1 MHLRDISKPS
11 LKLRDLDQR
20 HPGVSLGVSASYS
33 EAASVCFDRHHAPP
47 VNLSIERPAPLQ
59 VSADWTP
66 PDDGIKRAW
75 ANETD
80 TTEAGAYC
88 VALAAVETT
97 DGLVA
102 IARAETRTGADY
114 YLGPPGVTPDDLEM
128 SHRLEV
134 SGVDGGGSSL
144 VKTRLRQKIDQAAAG
159 RSSLPAIAAVV
170 GFAARQVVIADVETQ

>member
-1 MHLRDISKPS
+1 MSKVS
-11 LKLRDLDQR
+11 LKLYDLDQR
-20 HPGVSLGVSASYS
+20 HPGVSPGLSASYN

-47 VNLSIERPAPLQ
+47 VNLSIERPAAFQ
-59 VSADWTP
+59 VLAEWTP
-66 PDDGIKRAW
+66 PDDGVKRAW

-114 YLGPPGVTPDDLEM
+114 YLGPQGARPDDLET

-134 SGVDGGGSSL
+134 SGVDGGSVSS
-144 VKTRLRQKIDQAAAG
+144 VRARLRQKLEQAAAG

-170 GFAARQVVIADVETQ
+170 GFATRQVAIADVTSQ

>member
-1 MHLRDISKPS
+1 MSQRL

-20 HPGVSLGVSASYS
+20 HPGVSPGVSASYS
-33 EAASVCFDRHHAPP
+33 EAASVCFGRHHVPP
-47 VNLSIERPAPLQ
+47 VSLSIERPALIQ

-66 PDDGIKRAW
+66 PDDGLRRAW

-88 VALAAVETT
+88 VALAAVENT

-102 IARAETRTGADY
+102 IARAETRTGVDY
-114 YLGPPGVTPDDLEM
+114 YLGRQGDPPNDLEK

-134 SGVDGGGSSL
+134 SGINTGGPSL

-159 RSSLPAIAAVV
+159 RSSLPAIAAIV
-170 GFAARQVVIADVETQ
+170 GFASRQVAIADVDPQ

>member
-1 MHLRDISKPS
+1 MAKLS
-11 LKLRDLDQR
+11 LKLCDLDQR
-20 HPGVSLGVSASYS
+20 HPGVSPGVSAGYS
-33 EAASVCFDRHHAPP
+33 EAASVCFDRHHASP
-47 VNLSIERPAPLQ
+47 VDLSIERPTPLQ
-59 VSADWTP
+59 VSAEWAP
-66 PDDGIKRAW
+66 PDDGVKRAW

-114 YLGPPGVTPDDLEM
+114 YLGPQGVPPDDLEK

-134 SGVDGGGSSL
+134 SGVDNGGPSS
-144 VKTRLRQKIDQAAAG
+144 VKARLRQKMDQAASG

-170 GFAARQVVIADVETQ
+170 GFAARQVAIADVKSQ

>member
-1 MHLRDISKPS
+1 MPNPALN
-11 LKLRDLDQR
+11 LYGLNQR
-20 HPGVSLGVSASYS
+20 HPGVSRGLSASYS
-33 EAASVCFDRHHAPP
+33 EAASVCFDRHHASP
-47 VNLSIERPAPLQ
+47 VDLTIQRQASLQ
-59 VSADWTP
+59 VSASWSP
-66 PDDGIKRAW
+66 PDESLKRAW

-97 DGLVA
+97 EGLVA

-114 YLGPPGVTPDDLEM
+114 YLGPSGMNPNDLEK

-134 SGVDGGGSSL
+134 SGVDVGGLSSL
-144 VKTRLRQKIDQAAAG
+144 NDRLRQKIDQAAAG

-170 GFAARQVVIADVETQ
+170 GFAARQVAIADVSR

>member
-1 MHLRDISKPS
+1 MSQPS
-11 LKLRDLDQR
+11 LKLHDLDQR
-20 HPGVSLGVSASYS
+20 HPGVSRGISESYS

-47 VNLSIERPAPLQ
+47 VFLSIERPAPIE

-66 PDDGIKRAW
+66 PDDGMRRAW

-88 VALAAVETT
+88 VALAAVENT

-114 YLGPPGVTPDDLEM
+114 YLGRQGDLPDDLEK

-134 SGVDGGGSSL
+134 SGIDNSSPSL
-144 VKTRLRQKIDQAAAG
+144 VHTRLRQKIGQAADG

-170 GFAARQVVIADVETQ
+170 GFASRQVAIANVDPQ

>member
-1 MHLRDISKPS
+1 MLKQT
-11 LKLRDLDQR
+11 LKLHDLDQR
-20 HPGVSLGVSASYS
+20 HPGVSRGVSLSYS
-33 EAASVCFDRHHAPP
+33 EAASVCFGRHHASP
-47 VNLSIERPAPLQ
+47 VDLDIERPALHH
-59 VSADWTP
+59 VSAQWIP
-66 PDDGIKRAW
+66 PDDGVKRAW

-114 YLGPPGVTPDDLEM
+114 YLGPHGQSLADLEK

-134 SGVDGGGSSL
+134 SGVDEGGPSS
-144 VKTRLRQKIDQAAAG
+144 VKSRLRQNIDQAAAG

-170 GFAARQVVIADVETQ
+170 GFATRQIAIADVTPK

>member
-1 MHLRDISKPS
+1 MSKPS
-11 LKLRDLDQR
+11 LRLHDLDQR
-20 HPGVSLGVSASYS
+20 HPGVSRGVSVGYS
-33 EAASVCFDRHHAPP
+33 EAASVCLDRHHAPP
-47 VNLSIERPAPLQ
+47 VDLNIERPTPIE
-59 VSADWTP
+59 VSAEWTP
-66 PDDGIKRAW
+66 PDDGVKRAW

-114 YLGPPGVTPDDLEM
+114 YLGPQGASPDDLEK

-134 SGVDGGGSSL
+134 SGVDDGSPSL
-144 VKTRLRQKIDQAAAG
+144 VKTRLRQKMEQAAAG

-170 GFAARQVVIADVETQ
+170 GFAARQIVIADVHPR